1 MEEAVA
7 RACEREISDG
17 ATVARVWGYI
27 GVLALVCGLLL
38 VRTFVLQ
45 LWLRDEEPPNANA
58 PHTTVDPVPSAS
70 VPE

>member
-1 MEEAVA
+1 MRLFEEHWP
-7 RACEREISDG
+7 
-17 ATVARVWGYI
+17 RVWGYI

-38 VRTFVLQ
+38 VSTFVLQ
-45 LWLRDEEPPNANA
+45 LWLRDEEPPNGENA